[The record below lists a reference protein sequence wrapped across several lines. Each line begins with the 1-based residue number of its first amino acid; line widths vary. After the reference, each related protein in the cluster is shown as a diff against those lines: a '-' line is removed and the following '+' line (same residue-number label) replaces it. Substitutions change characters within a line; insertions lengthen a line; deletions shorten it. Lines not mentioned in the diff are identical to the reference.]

1 MIQYQTQLKNA
12 PPQTAQSLQAFQ
24 QQGLPYQYNQN
35 HADVMNGMMQRQAV
49 DMSRYA
55 QQMQDAYATKQQ
67 QEEMQ
72 NVLAGLTQLSQD
84 RQNQQNLG
92 NSRLQAMLGFQGSLL
107 NDLLR

>member
-12 PPQTAQSLQAFQ
+12 PPQTAQPLQAFQ

-55 QQMQDAYATKQQ
+55 QQMQDSYATKQQ

-92 NSRLQAMLGFQGSLL
+92 NNRLQAMLGFQGSLL

>member
-1 MIQYQTQLKNA
+1 
-12 PPQTAQSLQAFQ
+12 
-24 QQGLPYQYNQN
+24 
-35 HADVMNGMMQRQAV
+35 
-49 DMSRYA
+49 
-55 QQMQDAYATKQQ
+55 
-67 QEEMQ
+67 MQ